1 MQLLHELIKTSK
13 KEPKITTAGLIERWR
28 DDKEGKHLG
37 KLAAMELPEHE
48 DFNATEELNN
58 CINQLIVLANR
69 KRIHAL
75 IEKEKQALI
84 TDKEKTEL
92 LDLIKSSVKK

>member
-1 MQLLHELIKTSK
+1 
-13 KEPKITTAGLIERWR
+13 
-28 DDKEGKHLG
+28 
-37 KLAAMELPEHE
+37 
-48 DFNATEELNN
+48 
-58 CINQLIVLANR
+58 VLANR

-75 IEKEKQALI
+75 IEKEKQTLI